1 MFTRYHLSEMMTV
14 DFCCCFK
21 CIYCCHII
29 TYQII
34 MIALR
39 HWSDILITVQSSASF
54 TVRIAV
60 EIFFLFISVVYVD
73 TATAWSNDSP
83 FFFSFSHFFPQMDP
97 GLRFIFLLSILSHLP
112 YSLLFCWFLFLTT
125 ASWNRSGWHPRSLT
139 GQCTSHLPLLL
150 HTFSPLFLLS
160 SNTSQGFIAPSGL
173 LLTASNHVS
182 PLHIAVFPPI

>member
-83 FFFSFSHFFPQMDP
+83 FFFLFLIFFHKWILAFALFFFSPSYPTYLIPFCFVDFCFWRQQVGIDQGDIPDLSQVSVHLTFHFFFTP
-97 GLRFIFLLSILSHLP
+97 FHLFFCFP
-112 YSLLFCWFLFLTT
+112 LTLHKVSLLPLGFC
-125 ASWNRSGWHPRSLT
+125 
-139 GQCTSHLPLLL
+139 
-150 HTFSPLFLLS
+150 SPPQTMFHHY
-160 SNTSQGFIAPSGL
+160 I
-173 LLTASNHVS
+173 
-182 PLHIAVFPPI
+182 